1 MSDISGRD
9 GSKPTM
15 LIMDNDRMALM
26 ALQSILAK
34 ALPDFELLPPVS
46 EGSKAIQLCTAT
58 KRPPAVLLADI
69 AMNDINGPDVVRAI
83 RRENATTAI
92 LAITASIVGRHAKE
106 MARAGEQGIMSKNDD
121 VRLQA
126 VAIRQVQAGKTWGDG
141 GDVRFETATVASA
154 RIKAEKDNRLSA
166 REMEVAE
173 LWSRGRTMPQ
183 IAAELSITETTVR
196 THLMRAADKLGAGN
210 LMELIGAW
218 IRMNLH

>member
-1 MSDISGRD
+1 
-9 GSKPTM
+9 
-15 LIMDNDRMALM
+15 
-26 ALQSILAK
+26 
-34 ALPDFELLPPVS
+34 
-46 EGSKAIQLCTAT
+46 
-58 KRPPAVLLADI
+58 
-69 AMNDINGPDVVRAI
+69 
-83 RRENATTAI
+83 
-92 LAITASIVGRHAKE
+92 
-106 MARAGEQGIMSKNDD
+106 MARAGAQGIMSKNVD

-126 VAIRQVQAGKTWGDG
+126 VAIRQVQTGKIWGDG
-141 GDVRFETATVASA
+141 GDVRFETAAVASA

-210 LMELIGAW
+210 LKELIGAW